1 MPEKKPIL
9 LAGATASGKSAL
21 ALELADRLDGV
32 IINADA
38 LQVYDCWQLLSARPD
53 AADLAAAPHALYGH
67 VAHDAPYSVGAWLRD
82 VAPFLQEPAQR
93 PIIVGGTGLYFS
105 ALTDGLADIPPVPDD
120 VRRRGNDL
128 RETLGAAGF
137 VEILQKSDPGS
148 LARLDANN
156 PMRLQRA
163 WEVLAA
169 TGKGLAAWQADASP
183 PLLPITACNTY
194 VINVETSVL
203 DARISR
209 RFDQMLAQGAMEEV
223 RAAVVRGWNPA
234 LPSSRAIGAA
244 ELVEVL
250 EGKRDLPAAVS
261 AAKLASRQYAKR
273 QRSWFRNR
281 LGHWPQLAYTTGAER
296 KAALEMIAAQ

>member
-1 MPEKKPIL
+1 MPENRPIL

-21 ALELADRLDGV
+21 ALELAAKFDGI

-38 LQVYDCWQLLSARPD
+38 LQVYDCWQVLSARPD
-53 AADLAAAPHALYGH
+53 AADLSTAPHALYGH
-67 VAHDAPYSVGAWLRD
+67 VAHDTPYSVGAWLRD
-82 VAPFLQEPAQR
+82 VAPLLQDPAQR

-105 ALTDGLADIPPVPDD
+105 ALTEGLADIPPVPEA
-120 VRRRGNDL
+120 VRRRGDVL
-128 RETLGAAGF
+128 RQSGGAAGF
-137 VEILQKSDPGS
+137 VEILQKSDPAS

-169 TGKGLAAWQADASP
+169 SGKGLAAWQDEKSP
-183 PLLPITACNTY
+183 PLLPLTHCNAY
-194 VINVETSVL
+194 VINVETPVL
-203 DARISR
+203 DARISQ

-223 RAAVVRGWNPA
+223 RAAVARGWNPER
-234 LPSSRAIGAA
+234 PSSRAIGAA
-244 ELVEVL
+244 ELVDVL
-250 EGKRDLPAAVS
+250 NERRDLPEAVA

-281 LGHWPQLAYTTGAER
+281 LGHWTQLAYTTEAER
-296 KAALEMIAAQ
+296 KAALEMIVAQ